1 MSVADNF
8 TDFMS
13 GTSFVFRMAVDEYNS
28 ERNWTGLL
36 DRYWLIVEEL
46 IADPR
51 AKQLPFMDNPLPTLG
66 MIMIYLFWVLL
77 IGPMYMR
84 DRKPMDLRRG
94 IIFYNLFQ
102 VLLSGYMFYEH
113 LMAGWLRGY
122 SLTCQTV
129 DYSDSPQSRR
139 MFNLCYVYYLSKL
152 SEFADTV
159 FFVLRKKQ
167 SQITDLHVY
176 HHSLTPIEA
185 WILTKFIAGGNATL
199 PNVINNFVHVLM
211 YFYYM
216 LSAMG
221 PRYQKYLWWKKY
233 MTEVQIIQFII
244 CIAHCINALVTGC
257 PFPRF
262 ISTLL
267 LINAS
272 IFLALFM
279 NFYIESYKR
288 KPRGTVATVAKSITV
303 ETAPTVTA
311 AVSGVQEVELV
322 AEERDMKDGTSQ
334 DSTTTTT
341 ATPVEDDINNNRTV
355 MMAVDGKRERQ
366 PQEKVKR
373 DTPVDGEHQQPL
385 QQHNE
390 HDESS
395 ELEIT
400 KLESTLESTTTP
412 GSLRQR
418 IVSVKGGEGGG
429 LGEMEVEMR
438 TSASTVLSTIATA
451 P

>member
-8 TDFMS
+8 TDFYS
-13 GTSFVFRMAVDEYNS
+13 GTSFVFRMAVDEYNA
-28 ERNWTGLL
+28 ERNWTGLI

-66 MIMIYLFWVLL
+66 MIICYLLWVLL

-84 DRKPMDLRRG
+84 DRKPMDLRRV

-113 LMAGWLRGY
+113 LMAGWVRGY

-129 DYSDSPQSRR
+129 DYSDSPLSRR

-221 PRYQKYLWWKKY
+221 YRDIWWKKY

-244 CIAHCINALVTGC
+244 CIAHCINALATGC

-262 ISTLL
+262 ITTLL

-288 KPRGTVATVAKSITV
+288 KSKSAAAKAAS
-303 ETAPTVTA
+303 TA
-311 AVSGVQEVELV
+311 ATPSIEPAAQEASGVQDLPAGEVPTLPTLPTKADQSGIP
-322 AEERDMKDGTSQ
+322 AESLEAAVPD
-334 DSTTTTT
+334 
-341 ATPVEDDINNNRTV
+341 AAPLEDINNNSSRT
-355 MMAVDGKRERQ
+355 ELL
-366 PQEKVKR
+366 ESVKKLA
-373 DTPVDGEHQQPL
+373 EEPL
-385 QQHNE
+385 CE
-390 HDESS
+390 ADESKVEGS
-395 ELEIT
+395 TAEDVFTEAQT
-400 KLESTLESTTTP
+400 KQQQEPT
-412 GSLRQR
+412 GLRQR
-418 IVSVKGGEGGG
+418 LVVEHGE
-429 LGEMEVEMR
+429 ETR
-438 TSASTVLSTIATA
+438 TGSTQLAELASG
-451 P
+451 

>member
-8 TDFMS
+8 TDFYS
-13 GTSFVFRMAVDEYNS
+13 GSSFVFRMAVDEYNS
-28 ERNWTGLL
+28 ERNWTGLI

-66 MIMIYLFWVLL
+66 MITIYLLWVLL

-84 DRKPMDLRRG
+84 DRKPMDLRRV

-129 DYSDSPQSRR
+129 DYSDSPLSRR

-152 SEFADTV
+152 TEFADTV

-176 HHSLTPIEA
+176 HHSLTPMEA

-244 CIAHCINALVTGC
+244 CIAHCINALATGC

-267 LINAS
+267 LINAT

-279 NFYIESYKR
+279 NFYIESYRR
-288 KPRGTVATVAKSITV
+288 KGKAPVAPATPVLSSTGEQSSQA
-303 ETAPTVTA
+303 APA
-311 AVSGVQEVELV
+311 LQQQHSGVQELPLEEAHGAATV
-322 AEERDMKDGTSQ
+322 AA
-334 DSTTTTT
+334 TTDK
-341 ATPVEDDINNNRTV
+341 ATPQSAPGVQPEDINNNRPL
-355 MMAVDGKRERQ
+355 AAEKEEEEEKRASGADGLPAGKEA
-366 PQEKVKR
+366 
-373 DTPVDGEHQQPL
+373 TSDGEFTELEPL
-385 QQHNE
+385 
-390 HDESS
+390 ESS
-395 ELEIT
+395 
-400 KLESTLESTTTP
+400 
-412 GSLRQR
+412 GLRQR
-418 IVSVKGGEGGG
+418 I
-429 LGEMEVEMR
+429 
-438 TSASTVLSTIATA
+438 ASTEQQERNAESRTTPQIIVELASG
-451 P
+451 

>member
-8 TDFMS
+8 TDFYS

-28 ERNWTGLL
+28 ERNWTGLI

-66 MIMIYLFWVLL
+66 MIICYLLWVLL

-84 DRKPMDLRRG
+84 DRKPMDLRRV

-113 LMAGWLRGY
+113 LMAGWVRGY

-129 DYSDSPQSRR
+129 DYSDSPLSRR

-176 HHSLTPIEA
+176 HHSLTPMEA

-221 PRYQKYLWWKKY
+221 YKIWWKKY

-244 CIAHCINALVTGC
+244 CIAHCINALATGC

-262 ISTLL
+262 ITTLL
-267 LINAS
+267 LINAT

-288 KPRGTVATVAKSITV
+288 KAKS
-303 ETAPTVTA
+303 A
-311 AVSGVQEVELV
+311 AGKVSTNATSAIEPMKDVSGVQELPTGESSDAVTVLV
-322 AEERDMKDGTSQ
+322 IPQPETHNTQSLKDDPEVARS
-334 DSTTTTT
+334 
-341 ATPVEDDINNNRTV
+341 EDINNNSSSRP
-355 MMAVDGKRERQ
+355 ALES
-366 PQEKVKR
+366 EKV
-373 DTPVDGEHQQPL
+373 PME
-385 QQHNE
+385 
-390 HDESS
+390 ESS
-395 ELEIT
+395 VEKKHESELDCEGSTVEEVTMETT
-400 KLESTLESTTTP
+400 KQQQDAT
-412 GSLRQR
+412 GLRQR
-418 IVSVKGGEGGG
+418 LVTEAADETRTGSTK
-429 LGEMEVEMR
+429 MVEL
-438 TSASTVLSTIATA
+438 ASG
-451 P
+451 

>member
-1 MSVADNF
+1 MSLADNF
-8 TDFMS
+8 TDFAAGS
-13 GTSFVFRMAVDEYNS
+13 RFVFQMAVEEYHTG
-28 ERNWTGLL
+28 RNWSGLL

-51 AKQLPFMDNPLPTLG
+51 AKELPLMADPLPTCGL
-66 MIMIYLFWVLL
+66 IICYLLWVLL

-84 DRKPMDLRRG
+84 DRKPMDLRRV

-122 SLTCQTV
+122 SFSCQTV
-129 DYSDSPQSRR
+129 DYDDGPLSRR

-152 SEFADTV
+152 TEFADTV

-176 HHSLTPIEA
+176 HHSLTPMEA
-185 WILTKFIAGGNATL
+185 WILTKFIAGGNATF
-199 PNVINNFVHVLM
+199 PNIINNFVHVLM

-233 MTEVQIIQFII
+233 MTEVQIIQFIL
-244 CIAHCINALVTGC
+244 CIGHCINALVTGC

-279 NFYIESYKR
+279 NFYIQSYKR
-288 KPRGTVATVAKSITV
+288 RPKAVVAGSTV
-303 ETAPTVTA
+303 EKVEEP
-311 AVSGVQEVELV
+311 VQEAPMEVKEVNNNTVESVELLEKQEKSDDV
-322 AEERDMKDGTSQ
+322 PVEELKHAEEVSEETCEESVVEELVEPALPKDVTE
-334 DSTTTTT
+334 
-341 ATPVEDDINNNRTV
+341 AVE
-355 MMAVDGKRERQ
+355 G
-366 PQEKVKR
+366 
-373 DTPVDGEHQQPL
+373 
-385 QQHNE
+385 
-390 HDESS
+390 
-395 ELEIT
+395 
-400 KLESTLESTTTP
+400 
-412 GSLRQR
+412 LRQR
-418 IVSVKGGEGGG
+418 IVTLDELIPEDRPSRVE
-429 LGEMEVEMR
+429 EV
-438 TSASTVLSTIATA
+438 TK
-451 P
+451 

>member
-1 MSVADNF
+1 MSVAENF
-8 TDFMS
+8 TDFS
-13 GTSFVFRMAVDEYNS
+13 AGSRYVFQMAVEEYHTG
-28 ERNWTGLL
+28 RNWSGLV

-51 AKQLPFMDNPLPTLG
+51 AKSLPFMDNPLPTLG
-66 MIMIYLFWVLL
+66 MMISYLLFVLWL
-77 IGPMYMR
+77 GPLYMR
-84 DRKPMDLRRG
+84 DRKPMDLRRV
-94 IIFYNLFQ
+94 IIFYNMFQ

-129 DYSDSPQSRR
+129 DYDDGPLSRR

-176 HHSLTPIEA
+176 HHSLTPMEA
-185 WILTKFIAGGNATL
+185 WILTKFIAGGNATF

-233 MTEVQIIQFII
+233 MTEVQIIQFIL
-244 CIAHCINALVTGC
+244 CIAHCINALVSGC

-272 IFLALFM
+272 IFLVLFM
-279 NFYIESYKR
+279 NFYIQSYKHKAAIA
-288 KPRGTVATVAKSITV
+288 KPIESSK
-303 ETAPTVTA
+303 
-311 AVSGVQEVELV
+311 VQEVTEDNKLSN
-322 AEERDMKDGTSQ
+322 EET
-334 DSTTTTT
+334 TTTTT
-341 ATPVEDDINNNRTV
+341 AALTEINNNSIV
-355 MMAVDGKRERQ
+355 SVESLLENSGK
-366 PQEKVKR
+366 PLP
-373 DTPVDGEHQQPL
+373 PVADQY
-385 QQHNE
+385 NT
-390 HDESS
+390 DSS
-395 ELEIT
+395 EHMELSSHEDPTKQSCLDETIT
-400 KLESTLESTTTP
+400 DISLQTELPKDVIESTE
-412 GSLRQR
+412 GLRQR
-418 IVSVKGGEGGG
+418 IVTLEELQLVPEPPSR
-429 LGEMEVEMR
+429 VEEL
-438 TSASTVLSTIATA
+438 AK
-451 P
+451 

>member
-8 TDFMS
+8 TDFYS

-28 ERNWTGLL
+28 ERNWTGLI

-66 MIMIYLFWVLL
+66 MIICYLLWVLL

-84 DRKPMDLRRG
+84 DRKPMDLRRV

-113 LMAGWLRGY
+113 LMAGWVRGY

-129 DYSDSPQSRR
+129 DYSDSPLSRR

-221 PRYQKYLWWKKY
+221 YRDIWWKKY
-233 MTEVQIIQFII
+233 MTEVQIIQFVI
-244 CIAHCINALVTGC
+244 CIAHCINALATGC

-262 ISTLL
+262 ITTLL

-288 KPRGTVATVAKSITV
+288 KSKSAKASA
-303 ETAPTVTA
+303 EANA
-311 AVSGVQEVELV
+311 AIELTKKVSGVQEL
-322 AEERDMKDGTSQ
+322 S
-334 DSTTTTT
+334 
-341 ATPVEDDINNNRTV
+341 PVEASPVEAEQISHTLKEGPEISPLEDINNNDSRTV
-355 MMAVDGKRERQ
+355 LES
-366 PQEKVKR
+366 EKKPLEESPMDVKE
-373 DTPVDGEHQQPL
+373 GELAGEVTSSNVEDVTVEMVQQHQQ
-385 QQHNE
+385 
-390 HDESS
+390 D
-395 ELEIT
+395 
-400 KLESTLESTTTP
+400 TT
-412 GSLRQR
+412 GLRQR
-418 IVSVKGGEGGG
+418 IVVSEAGEESWTGPTKT
-429 LGEMEVEMR
+429 VEL
-438 TSASTVLSTIATA
+438 ASG
-451 P
+451 

>member
-1 MSVADNF
+1 MLHLQ
-8 TDFMS
+8 
-13 GTSFVFRMAVDEYNS
+13 
-28 ERNWTGLL
+28 LL
-36 DRYWLIVEEL
+36 RTTKSLTFPPS
-46 IADPR
+46 DPR
-51 AKQLPFMDNPLPTLG
+51 AKHLPFMDNPLPTLG
-66 MIMIYLFWVLL
+66 MIICYLLWVLL

-84 DRKPMDLRRG
+84 DRKPMDLRRV

-113 LMAGWLRGY
+113 LMAGWVSGY

-129 DYSDSPQSRR
+129 DYSDSPLSRR

-221 PRYQKYLWWKKY
+221 YRDIWWKKY

-244 CIAHCINALVTGC
+244 CIAHCINALATGC

-262 ISTLL
+262 ITTLL

-288 KPRGTVATVAKSITV
+288 KSKSAAAKASTANSTPSI
-303 ETAPTVTA
+303 EASKE
-311 AVSGVQEVELV
+311 VSGVQELPAVEV
-322 AEERDMKDGTSQ
+322 AATLTILTKPTSTDQ
-334 DSTTTTT
+334 SVQELQKIVPEDS
-341 ATPVEDDINNNRTV
+341 PSEDINNNSPT
-355 MMAVDGKRERQ
+355 
-366 PQEKVKR
+366 
-373 DTPVDGEHQQPL
+373 
-385 QQHNE
+385 
-390 HDESS
+390 
-395 ELEIT
+395 EL
-400 KLESTLESTTTP
+400 LESVKKPTEESQGESLEGEPQVEGSTVEDVFIEAQTKQQQEP
-412 GSLRQR
+412 AGLRQR
-418 IVSVKGGEGGG
+418 IVAEHG
-429 LGEMEVEMR
+429 VETR
-438 TSASTVLSTIATA
+438 TGSTQPIELASG
-451 P
+451 

>member
-1 MSVADNF
+1 MSLADNF
-8 TDFMS
+8 TDFAAGS
-13 GTSFVFRMAVDEYNS
+13 RFVFQMAVEEYHTG
-28 ERNWTGLL
+28 RNWSGLL

-51 AKQLPFMDNPLPTLG
+51 AKELPLMADPLPTCGL
-66 MIMIYLFWVLL
+66 IICYLLWVLL

-84 DRKPMDLRRG
+84 DRKPMDLRRV

-122 SLTCQTV
+122 SFSCQTV
-129 DYSDSPQSRR
+129 DYDDGPLSRR

-152 SEFADTV
+152 TEFADTV

-176 HHSLTPIEA
+176 HHSLTPMEA
-185 WILTKFIAGGNATL
+185 WILTKFIAGGNATF
-199 PNVINNFVHVLM
+199 PNIINNFVHVLM

-233 MTEVQIIQFII
+233 MTEVQIIQFIL
-244 CIAHCINALVTGC
+244 CIGHCINALVTGC

-279 NFYIESYKR
+279 NFYIQSYKR
-288 KPRGTVATVAKSITV
+288 RPKAVVVGSTV
-303 ETAPTVTA
+303 EKVEELAKEAPVEAKEVNNNTVE
-311 AVSGVQEVELV
+311 SVELLEKQDKSEDSPLEESKH
-322 AEERDMKDGTSQ
+322 AEEVSEEESIIVEELAEPALPKDVTE
-334 DSTTTTT
+334 
-341 ATPVEDDINNNRTV
+341 AVE
-355 MMAVDGKRERQ
+355 G
-366 PQEKVKR
+366 
-373 DTPVDGEHQQPL
+373 
-385 QQHNE
+385 
-390 HDESS
+390 
-395 ELEIT
+395 
-400 KLESTLESTTTP
+400 
-412 GSLRQR
+412 LRQR
-418 IVSVKGGEGGG
+418 IVTLEELIPEDRPSRVD
-429 LGEMEVEMR
+429 EV
-438 TSASTVLSTIATA
+438 TK
-451 P
+451 

>member
-1 MSVADNF
+1 MSLADNF
-8 TDFMS
+8 TDFAAGS
-13 GTSFVFRMAVDEYNS
+13 RFVFQMAVEEYHTG
-28 ERNWTGLL
+28 RNWSGLL

-51 AKQLPFMDNPLPTLG
+51 AKELPLMADPLPTCGL
-66 MIMIYLFWVLL
+66 IICYLLWVLL

-84 DRKPMDLRRG
+84 DRKPMDLRRV

-122 SLTCQTV
+122 SFSCQTV
-129 DYSDSPQSRR
+129 DYDDGPLSRR

-152 SEFADTV
+152 TEFADTV

-176 HHSLTPIEA
+176 HHSLTPMEA
-185 WILTKFIAGGNATL
+185 WILTKFIAGGNATF
-199 PNVINNFVHVLM
+199 PNIINNFVHVLM

-233 MTEVQIIQFII
+233 MTEVQIIQFIL
-244 CIAHCINALVTGC
+244 CIGHCINALVTGC

-279 NFYIESYKR
+279 NFYIQSYKR
-288 KPRGTVATVAKSITV
+288 RPKAIVAGSTV
-303 ETAPTVTA
+303 EKVEEPVKEAPMEVKEVNNNTVE
-311 AVSGVQEVELV
+311 SVELLEKQEKSDDV
-322 AEERDMKDGTSQ
+322 PVEELKHAEEVSEETCEESVVEELVEPALPKDVTE
-334 DSTTTTT
+334 
-341 ATPVEDDINNNRTV
+341 AVE
-355 MMAVDGKRERQ
+355 G
-366 PQEKVKR
+366 
-373 DTPVDGEHQQPL
+373 
-385 QQHNE
+385 
-390 HDESS
+390 
-395 ELEIT
+395 
-400 KLESTLESTTTP
+400 
-412 GSLRQR
+412 LRQR
-418 IVSVKGGEGGG
+418 IVTLEELIPEDRPSRVE
-429 LGEMEVEMR
+429 EV
-438 TSASTVLSTIATA
+438 TK
-451 P
+451 

>member
-28 ERNWTGLL
+28 GARNWSGLL

-84 DRKPMDLRRG
+84 DRKPMDLRRV

-221 PRYQKYLWWKKY
+221 PRFQKYLWWKKY

-288 KPRGTVATVAKSITV
+288 KPRAAGGHRQAKPIT
-303 ETAPTVTA
+303 ETTVTTA
-311 AVSGVQEVELV
+311 ASGVQEVMLV
-322 AEERDMKDGTSQ
+322 ATEERDTARDGTTSPDTLAQ
-334 DSTTTTT
+334 RS
-341 ATPVEDDINNNRTV
+341 APAGDDINNNRPV
-355 MMAVDGKRERQ
+355 MVVDGK
-366 PQEKVKR
+366 QEEAQEEQQEAKK
-373 DTPVDGEHQQPL
+373 DTPTDGKLEQQ
-385 QQHNE
+385 QQQQQQNE
-390 HDESS
+390 LDDGGESS
-395 ELEIT
+395 ELEIM
-400 KLESTLESTTTP
+400 KLESTLESK
-412 GSLRQR
+412 LRQR
-418 IVSVKGGEGGG
+418 INVSKGADGAE
-429 LGEMEVEMR
+429 LEELR
-438 TSASTVLSTIATA
+438 TGNASTVLLSTVAA

>member
-1 MSVADNF
+1 
-8 TDFMS
+8 
-13 GTSFVFRMAVDEYNS
+13 MAVPTFVTPVDMIQS
-28 ERNWTGLL
+28 EVLL
-36 DRYWLIVEEL
+36 TMDDYFRGSSISSLIGHWWRSLVEL

-51 AKQLPFMDNPLPTLG
+51 AKHLPFMDNPLPTLG
-66 MIMIYLFWVLL
+66 MIIIYLLWVLL

-84 DRKPMDLRRG
+84 DRKPMDLRRV

-113 LMAGWLRGY
+113 LMAGWVSGY

-129 DYSDSPQSRR
+129 DYSDSPMSRR

-221 PRYQKYLWWKKY
+221 PRFQKYLWWKKY

-267 LINAS
+267 LINAT

-288 KPRGTVATVAKSITV
+288 KPKAGAAKPAQAVSATPLVAKEPAS
-303 ETAPTVTA
+303 
-311 AVSGVQEVELV
+311 SGVQELPA
-322 AEERDMKDGTSQ
+322 AEPTDAPRVHAIAPKADQCAAEPAGKGL
-334 DSTTTTT
+334 
-341 ATPVEDDINNNRTV
+341 AEDINNNTTTTGSQ
-355 MMAVDGKRERQ
+355 AVPNGEPEKKAFEDG
-366 PQEKVKR
+366 
-373 DTPVDGEHQQPL
+373 VDGEGL
-385 QQHNE
+385 E
-390 HDESS
+390 LTKAEEVGAAERTESS
-395 ELEIT
+395 V
-400 KLESTLESTTTP
+400 
-412 GSLRQR
+412 GLRQR
-418 IVSVKGGEGGG
+418 IVAGTEHADDSRTGSAPT
-429 LGEMEVEMR
+429 VEL
-438 TSASTVLSTIATA
+438 ASG
-451 P
+451 

>member
-8 TDFMS
+8 TDFYS

-28 ERNWTGLL
+28 ERNWTGLI

-66 MIMIYLFWVLL
+66 MVICYLLWVLL

-84 DRKPMDLRRG
+84 DRKPMDLRRV

-113 LMAGWLRGY
+113 LMAGWVRGY

-129 DYSDSPQSRR
+129 DYSDSPLSRR

-221 PRYQKYLWWKKY
+221 YKIWWKKY
-233 MTEVQIIQFII
+233 MTEVQIIQFVI
-244 CIAHCINALVTGC
+244 CIAHCINALATGC

-262 ISTLL
+262 ITTLL

-288 KPRGTVATVAKSITV
+288 KSKSATAKVSAEASKPGLESTK
-303 ETAPTVTA
+303 E
-311 AVSGVQEVELV
+311 VSGVQELP
-322 AEERDMKDGTSQ
+322 
-334 DSTTTTT
+334 
-341 ATPVEDDINNNRTV
+341 PVEALPPTEPEKISHLRKEDGPEIIPLEDINNNDSRTV
-355 MMAVDGKRERQ
+355 LESEKKPLEVCPTDAKEGAPEGEAKGTVEDGSVEPVQQ
-366 PQEKVKR
+366 P
-373 DTPVDGEHQQPL
+373 HQQ
-385 QQHNE
+385 
-390 HDESS
+390 D
-395 ELEIT
+395 
-400 KLESTLESTTTP
+400 TT
-412 GSLRQR
+412 GLRQR
-418 IVSVKGGEGGG
+418 IVSNEAAERDAWTGPTKT
-429 LGEMEVEMR
+429 VEL
-438 TSASTVLSTIATA
+438 ASG
-451 P
+451 

>member
-1 MSVADNF
+1 MIKSEVLLTMDDYMREPSISSLIAHW
-8 TDFMS
+8 
-13 GTSFVFRMAVDEYNS
+13 FRSIVD
-28 ERNWTGLL
+28 
-36 DRYWLIVEEL
+36 L

-51 AKQLPFMDNPLPTLG
+51 AKHLPFMDNPLPTLG
-66 MIMIYLFWVLL
+66 MIIIYLLWVLL

-84 DRKPMDLRRG
+84 DRKPMDLRRV

-122 SLTCQTV
+122 SFTCQTV
-129 DYSDSPQSRR
+129 DYTDSPLSRR

-267 LINAS
+267 LINAT

-288 KPRGTVATVAKSITV
+288 KPKGKVTTDA
-303 ETAPTVTA
+303 APIPMPPKA
-311 AVSGVQEVELV
+311 IEQSGVQELPADLLPVV
-322 AEERDMKDGTSQ
+322 ALKDETPVPAPDGTL
-334 DSTTTTT
+334 
-341 ATPVEDDINNNRTV
+341 PEDINNNLSRTV
-355 MMAVDGKRERQ
+355 LEL
-366 PQEKVKR
+366 EKLPAG
-373 DTPVDGEHQQPL
+373 DASIDAALNLCTESTELSASECTEAATDATQQQ
-385 QQHNE
+385 QQHIE
-390 HDESS
+390 HGHS
-395 ELEIT
+395 
-400 KLESTLESTTTP
+400 
-412 GSLRQR
+412 GGLRHR
-418 IVSVKGGEGGG
+418 IVG
-429 LGEMEVEMR
+429 VEQLAEESR
-438 TSASTVLSTIATA
+438 TGSGQPVELASG
-451 P
+451 

>member
-1 MSVADNF
+1 MGVADNF
-8 TDFMS
+8 TDFYS
-13 GTSFVFRMAVDEYNS
+13 GSSFVFRMAVDEYNS
-28 ERNWTGLL
+28 ERNWTGLI

-66 MIMIYLFWVLL
+66 MITIYLLWVLL

-84 DRKPMDLRRG
+84 DRKPMDLRRV

-122 SLTCQTV
+122 SFTCQTV
-129 DYSDSPQSRR
+129 DYSDSPLSRR

-152 SEFADTV
+152 TEFADTV

-267 LINAS
+267 LINAT

-288 KPRGTVATVAKSITV
+288 KGKAIQPAA
-303 ETAPTVTA
+303 APTSSPPLEQEKEQH
-311 AVSGVQEVELV
+311 SGVQELPRDETV
-322 AEERDMKDGTSQ
+322 AERVGTE
-334 DSTTTTT
+334 TTTVDALTT
-341 ATPVEDDINNNRTV
+341 GQKLSEDINNNRPMLEV
-355 MMAVDGKRERQ
+355 EGVSKPLSEVPPESCPVGGNEEEQHVDEDASGRA
-366 PQEKVKR
+366 
-373 DTPVDGEHQQPL
+373 DA
-385 QQHNE
+385 
-390 HDESS
+390 
-395 ELEIT
+395 
-400 KLESTLESTTTP
+400 LEST
-412 GSLRQR
+412 GIRQR
-418 IVSVKGGEGGG
+418 IVPTEHASSDSRTTPQII
-429 LGEMEVEMR
+429 VEL
-438 TSASTVLSTIATA
+438 ASG
-451 P
+451 

>member
-1 MSVADNF
+1 MSLADNF
-8 TDFMS
+8 TDFAAGS
-13 GTSFVFRMAVDEYNS
+13 RFVFQMAVEEYHTG
-28 ERNWTGLL
+28 RNWSGLL

-51 AKQLPFMDNPLPTLG
+51 AKELPLMADPLPTCGL
-66 MIMIYLFWVLL
+66 IICYLLWVLL

-84 DRKPMDLRRG
+84 DRKPMDLRRV

-122 SLTCQTV
+122 SFSCQTV
-129 DYSDSPQSRR
+129 DYDDGPLSRR

-152 SEFADTV
+152 TEFADTV

-176 HHSLTPIEA
+176 HHSLTPMEA
-185 WILTKFIAGGNATL
+185 WILTKFIAGGNATF
-199 PNVINNFVHVLM
+199 PNIINNFVHVLM

-233 MTEVQIIQFII
+233 MTEVQIIQFIL
-244 CIAHCINALVTGC
+244 CIGHCINALVTGC

-279 NFYIESYKR
+279 NFYIHSYKR
-288 KPRGTVATVAKSITV
+288 RPKTVVVGSTV
-303 ETAPTVTA
+303 EKVEELAKEAPVEAKEVNNNTVE
-311 AVSGVQEVELV
+311 SVELLEKQEKSEDV
-322 AEERDMKDGTSQ
+322 PVEELKHAEEVSEEESIIVEELVEPALPKDVTE
-334 DSTTTTT
+334 
-341 ATPVEDDINNNRTV
+341 AVE
-355 MMAVDGKRERQ
+355 G
-366 PQEKVKR
+366 
-373 DTPVDGEHQQPL
+373 
-385 QQHNE
+385 
-390 HDESS
+390 
-395 ELEIT
+395 
-400 KLESTLESTTTP
+400 
-412 GSLRQR
+412 LRQR
-418 IVSVKGGEGGG
+418 IVTLEELIPEDRPSRVE
-429 LGEMEVEMR
+429 EV
-438 TSASTVLSTIATA
+438 TK
-451 P
+451 

>member
-8 TDFMS
+8 TDFYS

-28 ERNWTGLL
+28 ERNWTGLI

-66 MIMIYLFWVLL
+66 MIICYLLWVLL

-84 DRKPMDLRRG
+84 DRKPMDLRRV

-113 LMAGWLRGY
+113 LMAGWVRGY

-129 DYSDSPQSRR
+129 DYTDSPLSRR

-176 HHSLTPIEA
+176 HHSLTPMEA

-221 PRYQKYLWWKKY
+221 YKIWWKKY
-233 MTEVQIIQFII
+233 MTEVQIIQFVI

-262 ISTLL
+262 ITTLL

-279 NFYIESYKR
+279 NFYIENYRR
-288 KPRGTVATVAKSITV
+288 KSKPAASKLTTDGTPTIEPAKD
-303 ETAPTVTA
+303 
-311 AVSGVQEVELV
+311 VSGVQELPAVEVSDV
-322 AEERDMKDGTSQ
+322 AMVAAITKPDQNTQSLKDDPGAEQS
-334 DSTTTTT
+334 
-341 ATPVEDDINNNRTV
+341 EDINNN
-355 MMAVDGKRERQ
+355 
-366 PQEKVKR
+366 
-373 DTPVDGEHQQPL
+373 
-385 QQHNE
+385 
-390 HDESS
+390 SS
-395 ELEIT
+395 SRVELEKKPMDET
-400 KLESTLESTTTP
+400 ALEGKPELECEGSTVEEVIMETVKEYPPQDTN
-412 GSLRQR
+412 GLRQR
-418 IVSVKGGEGGG
+418 IVLETAEESRTGSTK
-429 LGEMEVEMR
+429 MVEL
-438 TSASTVLSTIATA
+438 ASG
-451 P
+451 

>member
-1 MSVADNF
+1 MSLADNF
-8 TDFMS
+8 TDFATGS
-13 GTSFVFRMAVDEYNS
+13 RFVFQMAVEEYQTG
-28 ERNWTGLL
+28 RNWSGLL

-51 AKQLPFMDNPLPTLG
+51 AKELPLMADPLPTLG
-66 MIMIYLFWVLL
+66 LITCYLLWVLL

-84 DRKPMDLRRG
+84 DRKPMDLRRV

-122 SLTCQTV
+122 SFSCQTV
-129 DYSDSPQSRR
+129 DYNDGPLSRR

-185 WILTKFIAGGNATL
+185 WILTKFIAGGNATF
-199 PNVINNFVHVLM
+199 PNIINNFVHVLM

-233 MTEVQIIQFII
+233 MTEVQIIQFIL
-244 CIAHCINALVTGC
+244 CIGHCINALVTGC

-272 IFLALFM
+272 IFLVLFM
-279 NFYIESYKR
+279 NFYIQSYKR
-288 KPRGTVATVAKSITV
+288 RPKAVTVAEKVV
-303 ETAPTVTA
+303 E
-311 AVSGVQEVELV
+311 AVQQPSSVEAVKEV
-322 AEERDMKDGTSQ
+322 
-334 DSTTTTT
+334 
-341 ATPVEDDINNNRTV
+341 NNNSV
-355 MMAVDGKRERQ
+355 ESLELLEKQDNPAVEEPD
-366 PQEKVKR
+366 VKE
-373 DTPVDGEHQQPL
+373 VDETKFS
-385 QQHNE
+385 E
-390 HDESS
+390 EEESS
-395 ELEIT
+395 VREELP
-400 KLESTLESTTTP
+400 ESELPKDVCVTESVE
-412 GSLRQR
+412 GLRQR
-418 IVSVKGGEGGG
+418 IVTLDELISEDRPSRVE
-429 LGEMEVEMR
+429 EVAE
-438 TSASTVLSTIATA
+438 
-451 P
+451 

>member
-8 TDFMS
+8 TDFYS
-13 GTSFVFRMAVDEYNS
+13 GTSFVFRMAVDEYNA
-28 ERNWTGLL
+28 ERNWTGLI

-66 MIMIYLFWVLL
+66 MIICYLLWVLL

-84 DRKPMDLRRG
+84 DRKPMDLRRV

-113 LMAGWLRGY
+113 LMAGWVRGY

-129 DYSDSPQSRR
+129 DYSDSPLSRR

-221 PRYQKYLWWKKY
+221 YRDIWWKKY

-244 CIAHCINALVTGC
+244 CIAHCINALATGC

-262 ISTLL
+262 ITTLL

-288 KPRGTVATVAKSITV
+288 KSKSAAAKAAS
-303 ETAPTVTA
+303 TA
-311 AVSGVQEVELV
+311 ATPSIEPAAQEASGVQDLPAGEVPALPTLPTLPTKADQSGIP
-322 AEERDMKDGTSQ
+322 AESLEAAVPD
-334 DSTTTTT
+334 
-341 ATPVEDDINNNRTV
+341 AAPLEDINNNSSRT
-355 MMAVDGKRERQ
+355 ELL
-366 PQEKVKR
+366 ESVKKLA
-373 DTPVDGEHQQPL
+373 EEPL
-385 QQHNE
+385 CE
-390 HDESS
+390 ADESKVEGS
-395 ELEIT
+395 TAEDVFTEAQT
-400 KLESTLESTTTP
+400 KQQQEPT
-412 GSLRQR
+412 GLRQR
-418 IVSVKGGEGGG
+418 LVVEHGE
-429 LGEMEVEMR
+429 ETR
-438 TSASTVLSTIATA
+438 TGSTQLAELASG
-451 P
+451 

>member
-8 TDFMS
+8 TDFYS
-13 GTSFVFRMAVDEYNS
+13 GSSFVFRMAVDEYHS
-28 ERNWTGLL
+28 ERNWTGLI

-66 MIMIYLFWVLL
+66 MITIYLLWVLL

-84 DRKPMDLRRG
+84 DRKPMDLRRV

-122 SLTCQTV
+122 SFTCQTV
-129 DYSDSPQSRR
+129 DYSDSPLSRR

-152 SEFADTV
+152 TEFADTV

-176 HHSLTPIEA
+176 HHSLTPMEA

-267 LINAS
+267 LINAT

-288 KPRGTVATVAKSITV
+288 KGKALQSATPLTAAGHAPTTSLPPVEEEEVAKH
-303 ETAPTVTA
+303 
-311 AVSGVQEVELV
+311 SGVQELP
-322 AEERDMKDGTSQ
+322 RDETPA
-334 DSTTTTT
+334 TET
-341 ATPVEDDINNNRTV
+341 ATVDAQKPSEDINNNRPMV
-355 MMAVDGKRERQ
+355 EVGGKGFVAESKPLAEVLPESCAVGS
-366 PQEKVKR
+366 
-373 DTPVDGEHQQPL
+373 G
-385 QQHNE
+385 
-390 HDESS
+390 DED
-395 ELEIT
+395 EEDALETSGI
-400 KLESTLESTTTP
+400 
-412 GSLRQR
+412 RQR
-418 IVSVKGGEGGG
+418 IVVPTEHASSDSRTTPQII
-429 LGEMEVEMR
+429 VEL
-438 TSASTVLSTIATA
+438 ASG
-451 P
+451 

>member
-8 TDFMS
+8 TDFSTGM
-13 GTSFVFRMAVDEYNS
+13 SFVFRMAVDEYHS
-28 ERNWTGLL
+28 ERNWTGLI

-51 AKQLPFMDNPLPTLG
+51 AKHLPFMDNPLPTLG
-66 MIMIYLFWVLL
+66 MITIYLLWVLL

-84 DRKPMDLRRG
+84 DRKPMDLRRV

-113 LMAGWLRGY
+113 LMAGWLSGY

-129 DYSDSPQSRR
+129 DYSDSPLSRR

-221 PRYQKYLWWKKY
+221 PRFQKYLWWKKY

-267 LINAS
+267 LINAT

-288 KPRGTVATVAKSITV
+288 KPKATTAKLPPA
-303 ETAPTVTA
+303 EPAAPIA
-311 AVSGVQEVELV
+311 QEAVSGVQELPVATETPSADAECAPKV
-322 AEERDMKDGTSQ
+322 AE
-334 DSTTTTT
+334 
-341 ATPVEDDINNNRTV
+341 DINNNSTSNNQTAPPEGVETDAKPFEREV
-355 MMAVDGKRERQ
+355 AEGK
-366 PQEKVKR
+366 
-373 DTPVDGEHQQPL
+373 DGEGVGVEEPTNESKHQQ
-385 QQHNE
+385 QQQQQQQQL
-390 HDESS
+390 ESS
-395 ELEIT
+395 M
-400 KLESTLESTTTP
+400 
-412 GSLRQR
+412 GLRQR
-418 IVSVKGGEGGG
+418 LPS
-429 LGEMEVEMR
+429 LQ
-438 TSASTVLSTIATA
+438 S
-451 P
+451 

>member
-1 MSVADNF
+1 MSVAENF
-8 TDFMS
+8 TNFSS
-13 GTSFVFRMAVDEYNS
+13 GSRFVFQMAVEEYHTG
-28 ERNWTGLL
+28 RNWSGLV

-51 AKQLPFMDNPLPTLG
+51 AKSLPFMDNPLPTLG
-66 MIMIYLFWVLL
+66 MMISYLLFVLWL
-77 IGPMYMR
+77 GPLYMR
-84 DRKPMDLRRG
+84 DRKPMDLRRV
-94 IIFYNLFQ
+94 IIFYNMFQ

-113 LMAGWLRGY
+113 LMAGWLQGY

-129 DYSDSPQSRR
+129 DYDDGPLSRR

-176 HHSLTPIEA
+176 HHSLTPMEA
-185 WILTKFIAGGNATL
+185 WILTKFIAGGNATF

-233 MTEVQIIQFII
+233 MTEVQIIQFIL
-244 CIAHCINALVTGC
+244 CIAHCINALVSGC

-272 IFLALFM
+272 IFLVLFM
-279 NFYIESYKR
+279 NFYIQSYKR
-288 KPRGTVATVAKSITV
+288 KAAIAKTNES
-303 ETAPTVTA
+303 
-311 AVSGVQEVELV
+311 SKVQEVTEADKLPI
-322 AEERDMKDGTSQ
+322 EE
-334 DSTTTTT
+334 TTTTT
-341 ATPVEDDINNNRTV
+341 TSTPTEINNNSIES
-355 MMAVDGKRERQ
+355 MESLL
-366 PQEKVKR
+366 EKSDKTLPPHPSAQKSL
-373 DTPVDGEHQQPL
+373 D
-385 QQHNE
+385 
-390 HDESS
+390 SS
-395 ELEIT
+395 ETSELGSLEEPTSPGCVDETIADYSLQT
-400 KLESTLESTTTP
+400 ELPKDVIESTE
-412 GSLRQR
+412 GLRQR
-418 IVSVKGGEGGG
+418 IVTLEQLQLVPEPPSG
-429 LGEMEVEMR
+429 VEEL
-438 TSASTVLSTIATA
+438 AK
-451 P
+451 